1 MASYPDSQ
9 SSTRNILLPMTLP
22 ELRLREALLA
32 NPEVVL
38 QVLERQAIRELRAK

>member
-1 MASYPDSQ
+1 MATYPDSQ

-22 ELRLREALLA
+22 ELRLREVLPA

-38 QVLERQAIRELRAK
+38 EVPERQAIPELRAM